1 MYLLFMFILWFLIYL
16 LKEKLKEL
24 KRRIG
29 DRFDEQKVSLRKI
42 ISEICSALFDG
53 FKKIWN

>member
-24 KRRIG
+24 KRSIG
-29 DRFDEQKVSLRKI
+29 DCFDEQKVSLRKI
-42 ISEICSALFDG
+42 ISEICSALFDS

>member
-24 KRRIG
+24 KRSIG
-29 DRFDEQKVSLRKI
+29 DRREVLGI
-42 ISEICSALFDG
+42 VLMN
-53 FKKIWN
+53 KKFR

>member
-24 KRRIG
+24 KRSIG

-42 ISEICSALFDG
+42 ISEICSALFDS